1 MSRIQIRN
9 PDALVFAALY
19 PLQGVVSYLWSRGYP
34 DRADFYLAW
43 AVTCLVFGL
52 VWAWRAMTGKVEE
65 SRQGRLSVVVSG
77 LLIILL
83 VGWSCWGA
91 YSAHPESHDAL
102 AVRVAYV
109 LEALVALV
117 VASYLVLGRRWILA
131 RMTASRAPAA

>member
-43 AVTCLVFGL
+43 AVTCLAFGL

-65 SRQGRLSVVVSG
+65 SRQGRLSVVLSG
-77 LLIILL
+77 LAFILL
-83 VGWSCWGA
+83 IGLACWGVYTA
-91 YSAHPESHDAL
+91 QPETRDAL
-102 AVRVAYV
+102 VVRMAYA

-117 VASYLVLGRRWILA
+117 AASYFVFGRRRILA
-131 RMTASRAPAA
+131 HMQASSTPAI

>member
-19 PLQGVVSYLWSRGYP
+19 TLQGVVSYLWSRGYP
-34 DRADFYLAW
+34 DRANYYLPW

-52 VWAWRAMTGKVEE
+52 IWAWRAMTGKVEE
-65 SRQGRLSVVVSG
+65 YRQGRLSVAVSG

-91 YSAHPESHDAL
+91 YSAHPESHDGL
-102 AVRVAYV
+102 AVRMAYA

-117 VASYLVLGRRWILA
+117 AASYFVFGRRRILA
-131 RMTASRAPAA
+131 HMQASSTPAI